1 MIATQRLSHRPTKQA
16 NILINDNGTA
26 LLADFG
32 LMTILT
38 EHSAVPFSVTVA
50 SAAGT
55 VRWMSPELLF
65 GMNSAPSRQSD
76 RYALGMV
83 VYEVSR
89 PSSLNMIHH
98 SSTVRF

>member
-1 MIATQRLSHRPTKQA
+1 MIPTRRLSHCPAEQA
-16 NILINDNGTA
+16 NILVSDNGTA

-32 LMTILT
+32 LMTVLI
-38 EHSAVPFSVTVA
+38 EHNTVPFSVTVA

-55 VRWMSPELLF
+55 IRWMSPELLF
-65 GMNSAPSRQSD
+65 GTDGTPSRQSD

-89 PSSLNMIHH
+89 PSSFITIQLLSIA
-98 SSTVRF
+98 RF

>member
-1 MIATQRLSHRPTKQA
+1 MITTQRLSHHPTEQA
-16 NILINDNGTA
+16 NILINDDGVA

-32 LMTILT
+32 LMSILI
-38 EHSAVPFSVTVA
+38 EHGTVSFSATVT

-65 GMNSAPSRQSD
+65 GTNSAPSRQSD

-89 PSSLNMIHH
+89 PSSLTMIHH
-98 SSTVRF
+98 LSTARF